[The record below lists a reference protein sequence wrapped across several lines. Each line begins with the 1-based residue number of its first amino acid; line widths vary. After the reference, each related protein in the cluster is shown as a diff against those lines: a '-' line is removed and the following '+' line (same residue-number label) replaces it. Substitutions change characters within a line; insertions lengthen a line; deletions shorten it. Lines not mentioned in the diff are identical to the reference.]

1 MSPEHPRL
9 HVTARSYP
17 GLLSLEELR
26 RGVAEGPGRELWRT
40 LQGEVERRAALPPYD
55 PSTPMPGRSA
65 GVIERHENDYVLSEA
80 ALQRVTDA
88 ALAWL
93 IAERPEYRDD
103 ALRQIEWMFDPEPWP
118 EWRHPVNAER
128 GVVADHR
135 IGSHLG
141 HLSIAYDW
149 LYPALRPDQRAWLLA
164 GIGERALQRVRD
176 SRTRDAHWG
185 NYNNW
190 TGDIV
195 GGMGA
200 AGMALADEIED
211 ADELVEAATAYQR
224 TYLQTLGPDG
234 EFNESP
240 FYASSVLTA
249 IRFFEALRYHRGRSG
264 RRRGGPGAGA
274 PRAAG
279 ALRPLVRLP
288 RGVAAGH
295 RAVRRLRSGGAAQR
309 RADRDD
315 RGAVRRPGAA
325 LVLPPPATGQR
336 LPEPGAGAADPGG
349 LRRGAEPAGR
359 WPLAMA
365 WDAYG
370 KSVISRSDWDPAGSA
385 CLVSAKAAHGWEAM
399 RARGETSSYHMDY
412 DAGQVCIASGSE
424 HLIVDLGSSG
434 GYASW
439 GERGRYY
446 GKGTAGHN
454 VLMLDGATTRELG
467 DPVPEMTAADCD
479 PARGA
484 WSRFD
489 LTGIYEGAVSVVRT
503 LVHLLPGTVA
513 VLDEAVLG
521 EPHDVSL
528 RWHTAHACTPEAD
541 GSFMV
546 AGRDGDG
553 GVPGGEPGR
562 RGGRGRG
569 APPVPPAVRPRL
581 LRREVRGRPP
591 VRRGVAARRPGG
603 AADAVLRGGRQ
614 AGGAGPLEGR
624 RRRMVDLHQGR
635 AGQRR
640 ARPGLAACD
649 PRGRGRLARAACLV
663 VPVQSTS
670 SRYRIAGVRRAAV
683 SGRR

>member
-9 HVTARSYP
+9 HVTAGSYP

-26 RGVAEGPGRELWRT
+26 RGVTEGPGRGLWRT

-93 IAERPEYRDD
+93 ITESPTYRDD
-103 ALRQIEWMFDPEPWP
+103 ALRQLEWMFDPEPWP

-190 TGDIV
+190 TGDLV

-200 AGMALADEIED
+200 AGMALAEEIED
-211 ADELVEAATAYQR
+211 AGELVDAATAYQR

-249 IRFFEALRYHRGRSG
+249 IRFFEALRYHRRGADGGEAVLEPELRERVGRFG
-264 RRRGGPGAGA
+264 RWYAYH
-274 PRAAG
+274 
-279 ALRPLVRLP
+279 VVLP
-288 RGVAAGH
+288 RDIVPFGDCGREA
-295 RAVRRLRSGGAAQR
+295 RPNAVQIGMIAELCDDPVLRWFYRRLQPVNGYPNLALELLTLAGSGE
-309 RADRDD
+309 
-315 RGAVRRPGAA
+315 VR
-325 LVLPPPATGQR
+325 
-336 LPEPGAGAADPGG
+336 
-349 LRRGAEPAGR
+349 EPAGR

-370 KSVISRSDWDPAGSA
+370 KSVISRSDWDPAGAA
-385 CLVSAKAAHGWEAM
+385 CLVSAKAAHGWEPM
-399 RARGETSSYHMDY
+399 RARGDTSSYHMDY
-412 DAGQVCIASGSE
+412 DAGQVCIASASE

-434 GYASW
+434 GYSW

-467 DPVPEMTAADCD
+467 DPVPETTAADCD

-484 WSRFD
+484 WCRFD
-489 LTGIYEGAVSVVRT
+489 LTGIYEGAISVVRT
-503 LVHLLPGTVA
+503 LVHLLPGTVV
-513 VLDEAVLG
+513 VLDEAELG
-521 EPHDVSL
+521 EPRDVSL
-528 RWHTAHACTPEAD
+528 RWHTAHPCTPEAD
-541 GSFMV
+541 GSFTVAGQKATAVCRVVSLAGEAAFAAAHHRYHPPYDRDYYGTKFKDGHPYVEASLHADRVALLTLFSVV
-546 AGRDGDG
+546 AGRPGDT
-553 GVPGGEPGR
+553 
-562 RGGRGRG
+562 
-569 APPVPPAVRPRL
+569 
-581 LRREVRGRPP
+581 LRW
-591 VRRGVAARRPGG
+591 
-603 AADAVLRGGRQ
+603 RQ
-614 AGGAGPLEGR
+614 EAERWSIGAGPDRVSVTLDRETLDVTG
-624 RRRMVDLHQGR
+624 
-635 AGQRR
+635 A
-640 ARPGLAACD
+640 
-649 PRGRGRLARAACLV
+649 
-663 VPVQSTS
+663 
-670 SRYRIAGVRRAAV
+670 AGVRWRVPRTARG
-683 SGRR
+683 S

>member
-26 RGVAEGPGRELWRT
+26 RGVTDGPGRELWRA
-40 LQGEVERRAALPPYD
+40 LRGEVERRAAEPPYD

-93 IAERPEYRDD
+93 ITESPAYRDD
-103 ALRQIEWMFDPEPWP
+103 ALRQLEWMFDPEPWP

-149 LYPALRPDQRAWLLA
+149 LYPALRPDQREWLLA

-195 GGMGA
+195 AGMGA
-200 AGMALADEIED
+200 AGMALAEEIHD
-211 ADELVEAATAYQR
+211 ADELVEAATSYQR
-224 TYLQTLGPDG
+224 TYLRTLGPAR

-240 FYASSVLTA
+240 FYASSVLNA
-249 IRFFEALRYHRGRSG
+249 IRFFEALRYHRGR
-264 RRRGGPGAGA
+264 
-274 PRAAG
+274 
-279 ALRPLVRLP
+279 
-288 RGVAAGH
+288 
-295 RAVRRLRSGGAAQR
+295 GGAAGG
-309 RADRDD
+309 D
-315 RGAVRRPGAA
+315 AVLEPELRERVGRFGRWYAYHV
-325 LVLPPPATGQR
+325 VLPRDIVPFGDCGREARPNAVQIGMIAELCDDPVLRWFYRR
-336 LPEPGAGAADPGG
+336 LQPVNGYPNLALELLTLAVSGEV
-349 LRRGAEPAGR
+349 REPAGR
-359 WPLAMA
+359 WPLAMT

-370 KSVISRSDWDPAGSA
+370 KNVISRSDWNPAGSA

-439 GERGRYY
+439 GERGRLLRQ
-446 GKGTAGHN
+446 GDRRPQRADGRRRHDAGAGRPGAGNDRRRLRSGTRR
-454 VLMLDGATTRELG
+454 LE
-467 DPVPEMTAADCD
+467 PVRPDRRLRGSRPRRAH
-479 PARGA
+479 ARA
-484 WSRFD
+484 PVAR
-489 LTGIYEGAVSVVRT
+489 
-503 LVHLLPGTVA
+503 TVA
-513 VLDEAVLG
+513 VLDEAVLR
-521 EPHDVSL
+521 EPRDVSL
-528 RWHTAHACTPEAD
+528 RWHTAHACAPEAD
-541 GSFMV
+541 GSFTV
-546 AGRDGDG
+546 AGRKATAVCRVVSLAGEAAVAAARHRYHPPYDRDCYGAKFEDGHPYVEASLHADRVVLLTLFSVVAGRPAAPVRWKDGDG
-553 GVPGGEPGR
+553 GWSIDT
-562 RGGRGRG
+562 G
-569 APPVPPAVRPRL
+569 AERVTVAYDAGS
-581 LRREVRGRPP
+581 LRVTR
-591 VRRGVAARRPGG
+591 
-603 AADAVLRGGRQ
+603 AD
-614 AGGAGPLEGR
+614 GAGWRVPLGS
-624 RRRMVDLHQGR
+624 
-635 AGQRR
+635 A
-640 ARPGLAACD
+640 
-649 PRGRGRLARAACLV
+649 
-663 VPVQSTS
+663 
-670 SRYRIAGVRRAAV
+670 
-683 SGRR
+683 

>member
-9 HVTARSYP
+9 HVTAGTYH
-17 GLLSLEELR
+17 GLLSVDELR
-26 RGVAEGPGRELWRT
+26 RGVTEGPGRELWRA
-40 LQGEVERRAALPPYD
+40 LQDEVERRAALPPYD
-55 PSTPMPGRSA
+55 PSTPLPGRSL

-93 IAERPEYRDD
+93 IAERPAYRDD
-103 ALRQIEWMFDPEPWP
+103 ALRQLEWMFDPEPWP

-149 LYPALRPDQRAWLLA
+149 LYPALQPDQRAWLLA
-164 GIGERALQRVRD
+164 GIRERALQRVLD
-176 SRTRDAHWG
+176 SRTRDSHWG

-195 GGMGA
+195 AGMGT
-200 AGMALADEIED
+200 AGMALAGEIED
-211 ADELVEAATAYQR
+211 ADELIEAAIAYQS
-224 TYLQTLGPDG
+224 TYLQVLGPNG

-240 FYASSVLTA
+240 FYASSVLNA
-249 IRFFEALRYHRGRSG
+249 IRFFEALRYHRGRD
-264 RRRGGPGAGA
+264 
-274 PRAAG
+274 AAG
-279 ALRPLVRLP
+279 GEAVLEPELRERVGRFGRWYAYHVVLP
-288 RGVAAGH
+288 RDIVPFGDCGLQARPNAVQIGMIAELCDDPVLRWFYRLLQPVNGYPNLALELLTLAGSGE
-295 RAVRRLRSGGAAQR
+295 VR
-309 RADRDD
+309 
-315 RGAVRRPGAA
+315 
-325 LVLPPPATGQR
+325 
-336 LPEPGAGAADPGG
+336 
-349 LRRGAEPAGR
+349 EPAGR

-365 WDAYG
+365 YDAYG

-399 RARGETSSYHMDY
+399 RARGDTSSYHMDY

-467 DPVPEMTAADCD
+467 DPVPGMAAADCD
-479 PARGA
+479 EARGT
-484 WSRFD
+484 WCRFD
-489 LTGIYEGAVSVVRT
+489 LTGIYEDAKRVTRT

-521 EPHDVSL
+521 EERDVSL
-528 RWHTAHACTPEAD
+528 RWHTEELCTPEAD
-541 GSFMV
+541 GSFVV
-546 AGRDGDG
+546 AGREATAFCR
-553 GVPGGEPGR
+553 VQSLAGE
-562 RGGRGRG
+562 
-569 APPVPPAVRPRL
+569 AA
-581 LRREVRGRPP
+581 
-591 VRRGVAARRPGG
+591 VAACRHRYHPPYDSDYYG
-603 AADAVLRGGRQ
+603 AKFEDGHPYVEAALRADRVVLLTLFSVVAGTDADGRWVSD
-614 AGGAGPLEGR
+614 GTGWSIGAGTDRVSVALDEQTLA
-624 RRRMVDLHQGR
+624 VTR
-635 AGQRR
+635 ADGSAWRV
-640 ARPGLAACD
+640 
-649 PRGRGRLARAACLV
+649 PR
-663 VPVQSTS
+663 S
-670 SRYRIAGVRRAAV
+670 SP
-683 SGRR
+683 